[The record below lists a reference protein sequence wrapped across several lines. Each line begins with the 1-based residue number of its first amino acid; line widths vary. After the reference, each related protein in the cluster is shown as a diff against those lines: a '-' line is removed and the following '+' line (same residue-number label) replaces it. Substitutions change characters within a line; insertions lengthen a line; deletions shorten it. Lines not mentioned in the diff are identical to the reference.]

1 MKESK
6 YKSYDDLPLFLNAK
20 TASELLEI
28 SQSMCYELMRKKDF
42 PSLRIGSRLVV
53 QRENFTSGSTKT
65 QEGNNMI
72 TEKYIKNAKLQ
83 RYFPLPNSIF
93 NIGLETGEIAV
104 YAYLL
109 YCEDRKTFQCYPSY
123 KTIGNAVGLS
133 RNTVRKY
140 VMSLE
145 EKQLIKTELTKIKTK
160 DGKVRNGN
168 LLYTILPIDNAIEYY
183 NFQQAKAFEQEELLK
198 KKQQLLL
205 QFATTKLSET
215 TRKTS

>member
-1 MKESK
+1 MI
-6 YKSYDDLPLFLNAK
+6 
-20 TASELLEI
+20 SE
-28 SQSMCYELMRKKDF
+28 R
-42 PSLRIGSRLVV
+42 
-53 QRENFTSGSTKT
+53 
-65 QEGNNMI
+65 
-72 TEKYIKNAKLQ
+72 YIKQAKLQ

>member
-1 MKESK
+1 
-6 YKSYDDLPLFLNAK
+6 
-20 TASELLEI
+20 
-28 SQSMCYELMRKKDF
+28 
-42 PSLRIGSRLVV
+42 
-53 QRENFTSGSTKT
+53 
-65 QEGNNMI
+65 MI
-72 TEKYIKNAKLQ
+72 TEKYIKQAKLQ

-93 NIGLETGEIAV
+93 DIGLEAGEIAV

-123 KTIGNAVGLS
+123 KTIGSAVGLS

-145 EKQLIKTELTKIKTK
+145 EKRLIKTELTKVKTK

-183 NFQQAKAFEQEELLK
+183 NFQQAKAFEHDELLK
-198 KKQQLLL
+198 KKQQLLSR
-205 QFATTKLSET
+205 FESAKFGET
-215 TRKTS
+215 AQKSS

>member
-1 MKESK
+1 M
-6 YKSYDDLPLFLNAK
+6 YYAWAFCILY
-20 TASELLEI
+20 EI
-28 SQSMCYELMRKKDF
+28 VIKKKGGEKAD
-42 PSLRIGSRLVV
+42 
-53 QRENFTSGSTKT
+53 
-65 QEGNNMI
+65 MI
-72 TEKYIKNAKLQ
+72 TEKYIKNAKLR

-93 NIGLETGEIAV
+93 DIGLEAGEIAV

-123 KTIGNAVGLS
+123 KTIGNAIGLS

-145 EKQLIKTELTKIKTK
+145 EKQLIKTELTKVRTK
-160 DGKVRNGN
+160 DGKIRNGN
-168 LLYTILPIDNAIEYY
+168 LLYTVLPIDNAIEYY

>member
-1 MKESK
+1 M
-6 YKSYDDLPLFLNAK
+6 
-20 TASELLEI
+20 I
-28 SQSMCYELMRKKDF
+28 S
-42 PSLRIGSRLVV
+42 
-53 QRENFTSGSTKT
+53 
-65 QEGNNMI
+65 
-72 TEKYIKNAKLQ
+72 EKYIKKAKLQ

-93 NIGLETGEIAV
+93 DIGLEAGEIAV

-123 KTIGNAVGLS
+123 KTIGSAVGLS

-145 EKQLIKTELTKIKTK
+145 EKRLIKTELTKVKTK

-168 LLYTILPIDNAIEYY
+168 VLYTILPIDNAIEYY
-183 NFQQAKAFEQEELLK
+183 NFQQAKTFEHEELLK
-198 KKQQLLL
+198 KKQQLLSE
-205 QFATTKLSET
+205 FGSTKLRET